1 MSRTDKIAAL
11 ARFWMTG
18 GEGAALVPASGL
30 LSRLETFAAA
40 VMAFLGVIAA
50 VFAISAGGLAAK
62 WEGELARSATLRAP
76 SGAGAAE
83 VQIALDILAQTPG
96 VASAAPVPEAE
107 MQALLAPF
115 LGVNAPLADIGAPV
129 LIAVEIEGNGPDP
142 DALARRLELE
152 LPGAVW
158 DDHGRWRRPLLA
170 AASGLRALSLV
181 SLVLVIGALA
191 SVVAL
196 GARASLAANRPVVE
210 TLRLMGATD
219 PFIANAFVR
228 RTTLRAGAGGALG
241 AVAAALALLAL
252 GWVGAPPAPGPDA
265 PYGAEAGLAIIPALT
280 GAGWAAVLLAPVACA
295 ATAWATTRAA
305 ARATLRSLG

>member
-1 MSRTDKIAAL
+1 MSAARKVVDL
-11 ARFWMTG
+11 VRFWVSG

-50 VFAISAGGLAAK
+50 VFAITAGSLAAK
-62 WEGELARSATLRAP
+62 WEGELAQSATLRAP
-76 SGAGAAE
+76 SGAGEAE
-83 VQIALDILAQTPG
+83 LQIALSILAQTPG
-96 VASAAPVPEAE
+96 VASAALVPEAE
-107 MQALLAPF
+107 MQALLAPW
-115 LGVNAPLADIGAPV
+115 LGADAPLAEIGAPM
-129 LIAVEIEGNGPDP
+129 LIAVKIAGDGPDA
-142 DALARRLELE
+142 DALSRRLALE

-170 AASGLRALSLV
+170 AASGLRALSLA
-181 SLVLVIGALA
+181 SLALVLGALA

-219 PFIANAFVR
+219 PFIAAAFVR
-228 RTTLRAGAGGALG
+228 RTTIRAGVGGMIG
-241 AVAAALALLAL
+241 AAAAALALLAL
-252 GWVGAPPAPGPDA
+252 GLAG
-265 PYGAEAGLAIIPALT
+265 GAEGGLDIIPHLT
-280 GAGWAAVLLAPVACA
+280 RAGWAAAACAPLACA

>member
-1 MSRTDKIAAL
+1 MSRAGRIPDL
-11 ARFWMTG
+11 VRFWATG

-30 LSRLETFAAA
+30 LSRLETFASA

-62 WEGELARSATLRAP
+62 WDGELARSATLRMPA
-76 SGAGAAE
+76 GAGQA
-83 VQIALDILAQTPG
+83 QIETALEILAQTPG
-96 VASAAPVPEAE
+96 VVSAAPVSEQE

-115 LGVNAPLADIGAPV
+115 LGEAAPLAEIGAPA
-129 LIAVEIEGNGPDP
+129 LIAVEIDGGGPDA
-142 DALARRLELE
+142 DALARRLALE

-170 AASGLRALSLV
+170 AASGLRALSLA
-181 SLVLVIGALA
+181 SLVLVVGALA

-219 PFIANAFVR
+219 PFIAAAFVR
-228 RTTLRAGAGGALG
+228 RTTIRAGIGGVLG
-241 AVAAALALLAL
+241 AVAALLALLAL
-252 GWVGAPPAPGPDA
+252 GWVGAPTMAPDA
-265 PYGAEAGLAIIPALT
+265 GFGAEAGLAIIPALT
-280 GAGWAAVLLAPVACA
+280 GAGWATALLAPAACA